1 MNGGTTSAT
10 ANQPKNFQIWGTKTS
25 GIQDIQ
31 IAGNGVL
38 SALVYAPQG
47 SVKINGNGDVTG
59 SVIANDI
66 TVVGNA
72 AFHYDES
79 LADMDG
85 VNPFRISRWSE
96 LTSESDRA
104 DYLDELSW

>member
-1 MNGGTTSAT
+1 M
-10 ANQPKNFQIWGTKTS
+10 
-25 GIQDIQ
+25 QDIQ

-47 SVKINGNGDVTG
+47 SVKINGNGDVCG

-66 TVVGNA
+66 TLVGNA

-79 LADMDG
+79 LAEMDG
-85 VNPFRISRWSE
+85 GNPFRISRWQE
-96 LTSESDRA
+96 LTSAADRA
-104 DYLDELSW
+104 TYSADLTW